1 MRELIFATHNAHKVH
16 EVASLLRRVCLLRT
30 ATEAGIT
37 EPIPE
42 EHDTLSGNAWQKAE
56 FVWMRTGRD
65 SFADDT
71 GLEVEALGGAP
82 GVYSARYAGP
92 GCSFAD
98 NMAKLLREMRGIA
111 NRKACFR
118 TVIALIIGGAR
129 HEFEGRVD
137 GEILEQPTG
146 EGGFGY
152 DAVFRP
158 QGYELSFAQMPLEVK
173 NSLSHRGR
181 AVEKMRVFLSEL

>member
-1 MRELIFATHNAHKVH
+1 MRQGYILHVTPGLAARLPTTWPSYFAKCGV
-16 EVASLLRRVCLLRT
+16 S
-30 ATEAGIT
+30 
-37 EPIPE
+37 PI
-42 EHDTLSGNAWQKAE
+42 
-56 FVWMRTGRD
+56 
-65 SFADDT
+65 
-71 GLEVEALGGAP
+71 
-82 GVYSARYAGP
+82 
-92 GCSFAD
+92 
-98 NMAKLLREMRGIA
+98 
-111 NRKACFR
+111 
-118 TVIALIIGGAR
+118 AR

>member
-1 MRELIFATHNAHKVH
+1 
-16 EVASLLRRVCLLRT
+16 
-30 ATEAGIT
+30 
-37 EPIPE
+37 
-42 EHDTLSGNAWQKAE
+42 
-56 FVWMRTGRD
+56 
-65 SFADDT
+65 
-71 GLEVEALGGAP
+71 
-82 GVYSARYAGP
+82 
-92 GCSFAD
+92 
-98 NMAKLLREMRGIA
+98 MAKLLREMRGIA